1 MRFYSSETVKLIPYV
16 GLVDLDKS
24 TEAENF
30 GYSAIEK
37 RSKLKIPFDLQ
48 WHRGQ

>member
-1 MRFYSSETVKLIPYV
+1 MSFYSSETVKAPIKFIPYV

-48 WHRGQ
+48 